1 MARVN
6 IVKRI
11 KINGRWV
18 MRSIPRKQSGNW
30 DWNSLPDGRYYV
42 EWYEQGSRR
51 REPAGTTV
59 AQALEVQRRRR
70 HLAEGQALGLAP
82 AMHVLTA
89 PDSRRLLR
97 PLVDRHLDQV
107 NTLKKPNTYRKYEA
121 VLNRFCDSFHDS
133 SFESI
138 STEDMND
145 FIVHLKKS
153 GMQSNT
159 VLHRSGSEVRTNV
172 VP

>member
-11 KINGRWV
+11 KVNGRWV

-70 HLAEGQALGLAP
+70 HLEEGQALGLTLAMQVIPAP
-82 AMHVLTA
+82 YSTS
-89 PDSRRLLR
+89 PLR
-97 PLVDRHLDQV
+97 P
-107 NTLKKPNTYRKYEA
+107 
-121 VLNRFCDSFHDS
+121 
-133 SFESI
+133 
-138 STEDMND
+138 
-145 FIVHLKKS
+145 IV
-153 GMQSNT
+153 
-159 VLHRSGSEVRTNV
+159 V
-172 VP
+172 